1 MKYCTG
7 KIVEWLINHDA
18 IESDDKELYEYA
30 LYSLWLLVT
39 PLFLAIIVGLCF
51 GRIKEGIVIVIPFM
65 LLRKFSG
72 GYHAKHLWISVNK
85 NLPSKCAECEV
96 KLFCGGGCRGV
107 AIKSTGNLY
116 GMSPECESSKN
127 RLIEMIWTA
136 AKEPDLFNYEIER
149 NQKMDEVLENE
160 IEKIT
165 EGNFK
170 FTKIIQE

>member
-1 MKYCTG
+1 
-7 KIVEWLINHDA
+7 
-18 IESDDKELYEYA
+18 
-30 LYSLWLLVT
+30 
-39 PLFLAIIVGLCF
+39 
-51 GRIKEGIVIVIPFM
+51 M
-65 LLRKFSG
+65 L
-72 GYHAKHLWISVNK
+72 NK